1 MGVTTSLGSSWRTIS
16 VAGKSSGR
24 RGPMDPDTYQK
35 RDVKRRLSAAEA
47 AIVGLVARLG
57 RIRARLEARLTTL
70 EEWQTVV
77 GETSDE

>member
-1 MGVTTSLGSSWRTIS
+1 
-16 VAGKSSGR
+16 
-24 RGPMDPDTYQK
+24 MDPDTYQK

-47 AIVGLVARLG
+47 AIVGLTARLG